1 MALVAFASAKGSP
14 GVTTLARALAGV
26 WPRPALL
33 VELDPAG
40 GDLAARG
47 GFALEPGLASLALA
61 ARSGLNPEMLAS
73 HTQTLPDG
81 ASLVV
86 APVHP
91 WQVGAALEVVAASL
105 APAAAGLAGVDVLA
119 DCGRLDGS
127 SPVLG
132 VVEKAD
138 AVVLVARPTL
148 DGLAHLQPWL
158 DRLGDGDGDVGVVLI
173 GAGDYDPKEV
183 SQALAVP
190 TLGVVADD
198 LRGARLACAAGV
210 DRARRTLFVRSA
222 AGLAADLD
230 RRLQAV
236 QAVAR

>member
-1 MALVAFASAKGSP
+1 MALVALASAKGSP
-14 GVTTLARALAGV
+14 GVTTLARALAGL

-33 VELDPAG
+33 LELDPAG

-47 GFALEPGLASLALA
+47 CLALDPGLASLALA
-61 ARSGLNPEMLAS
+61 ARSGLSPEMLAS
-73 HTQTLPDG
+73 HAQTLADG

-91 WQVGAALEVVAASL
+91 AQVGAALEVVGASL
-105 APAAAGLAGVDVLA
+105 VPVAAGLAGVDMLA
-119 DCGRLDGS
+119 DCGRLEDS

-132 VVEKAD
+132 VAEKAD

-158 DRLGDGDGDVGVVLI
+158 GRLGDRDVGVVLI

-190 TLGVVADD
+190 TLAVVADD
-198 LRGARLACAAGV
+198 LRGARLACAEGV
-210 DRARRTLFVRSA
+210 DRARRTLFVRTA
-222 AGLAADLD
+222 AALAADLG